1 MTINRSITRALVL
14 SVLSVMAL
22 AGAASALDVGQKAPD
37 FALNGIDGKPVK
49 LSDLTAKGPVVIYT
63 FIAAFTPTW
72 TKELNGFEAALPQF
86 EAAGVQVVGV
96 STDHHLALA
105 AWQKEQSS
113 KQLLLSDFRRQM
125 LPAYGA
131 MQTDQ
136 ASPVFRYAKRAYF
149 IVDKTGTVKF
159 VKVMDN
165 PLDLLDPAEVLKAVK
180 ASWCVGSSLSG

>member
-1 MTINRSITRALVL
+1 
-14 SVLSVMAL
+14 
-22 AGAASALDVGQKAPD
+22 
-37 FALNGIDGKPVK
+37 
-49 LSDLTAKGPVVIYT
+49 
-63 FIAAFTPTW
+63 
-72 TKELNGFEAALPQF
+72 
-86 EAAGVQVVGV
+86 VGV

-105 AWQKEQSS
+105 AWQKDQSS

-149 IVDKTGTVKF
+149 IVDKTGTIKF
-159 VKVMDN
+159 VKIMDN

-180 ASWCVGSSLSG
+180 ASAS